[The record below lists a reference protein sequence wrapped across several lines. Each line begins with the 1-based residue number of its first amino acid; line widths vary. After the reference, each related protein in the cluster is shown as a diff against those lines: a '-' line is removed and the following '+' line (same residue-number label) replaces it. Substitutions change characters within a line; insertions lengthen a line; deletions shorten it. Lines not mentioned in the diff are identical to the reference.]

1 MSEQKRESMKQI
13 EDDILA
19 DLLEL
24 EDQMSQYTF
33 LVECGLELPE
43 YPTALKTDEYLIH
56 ECQVNTWMHLE
67 WIDDCLNWQGISD
80 SLVICGALSLL
91 MEIYNGRTREEIQNF
106 HCSILEHPCFRVH
119 FAQEQLK
126 GLEYMV
132 AKLYEHRLQSDC
144 VHEQV
149 AKRTWNVRFT
159 LSERKTN
166 EKSNRICIC
175 ASWKYRKI
183 SKEHSRRVSG
193 RFD

>member
-43 YPTALKTDEYLIH
+43 YPAALKTDEYLIH

-80 SLVICGALSLL
+80 SLVICGVKTLKLDIPLVPETRIKWAFMPLHIAK
-91 MEIYNGRTREEIQNF
+91 IYILKLCLDEEIIPRCRF
-106 HCSILEHPCFRVH
+106 PCSSGYLT
-119 FAQEQLK
+119 K
-126 GLEYMV
+126 
-132 AKLYEHRLQSDC
+132 
-144 VHEQV
+144 
-149 AKRTWNVRFT
+149 
-159 LSERKTN
+159 
-166 EKSNRICIC
+166 CINQQ
-175 ASWKYRKI
+175 KKQ
-183 SKEHSRRVSG
+183 
-193 RFD
+193 

>member
-43 YPTALKTDEYLIH
+43 YPAALKTDEYLIH
-56 ECQVNTWMHLE
+56 ECQVNTWMYLE
-67 WIDDCLNWQGISD
+67 WINDCLNWQGISD

-91 MEIYNGRTREEIQNF
+91 MELYNGRTKEEIQNF
-106 HCSILEHPCFRVH
+106 HCSILEQPCFRVH

-149 AKRTWNVRFT
+149 AKADCECPFY
-159 LSERKTN
+159 K
-166 EKSNRICIC
+166 
-175 ASWKYRKI
+175 
-183 SKEHSRRVSG
+183 
-193 RFD
+193 